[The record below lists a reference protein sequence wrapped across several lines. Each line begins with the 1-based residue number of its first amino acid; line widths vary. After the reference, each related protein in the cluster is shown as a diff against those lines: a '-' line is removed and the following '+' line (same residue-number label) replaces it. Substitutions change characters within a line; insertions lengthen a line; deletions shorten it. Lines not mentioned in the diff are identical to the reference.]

1 MTPVI
6 LPRRHPYLH
15 SNGVMTAMPPNPLTM
30 KIMAQGRIGQGMA
43 PTRHASE
50 RRCQKINTP
59 HDFTLHGNCSHRI
72 RRRTATPQAT
82 FFAFLFHFFFFC
94 FHPFYRKCNPS
105 PPLRSYKRGGAGAR
119 AIKDDRT
126 ESKGD
131 NQATTARTHLKPPPP
146 PKRLGTY
153 SLSRKLVTPTTS
165 TPVQGNTKRSETH

>member
-82 FFAFLFHFFFFC
+82 FFAFLFHFFFSVFT
-94 FHPFYRKCNPS
+94 PFTANVTRAL
-105 PPLRSYKRGGAGAR
+105 PLE
-119 AIKDDRT
+119 AIKGEGQGPEQSRT
-126 ESKGD
+126 TEPNRKE
-131 NQATTARTHLKPPPP
+131 TTKQQQLE
-146 PKRLGTY
+146 
-153 SLSRKLVTPTTS
+153 PT
-165 TPVQGNTKRSETH
+165 